1 MKLNDLVIP
10 GNHVAEDPLNGMD
23 LHSLRLF
30 VVILYST
37 LPKIS
42 EEVATPEPR

>member
-1 MKLNDLVIP
+1 MSDLVVL
-10 GNHVAEDPLNGMD
+10 GNVAEHLLNGVDM
-23 LHSLRLF
+23 HSLRLF
-30 VVILYST
+30 VVILYYT